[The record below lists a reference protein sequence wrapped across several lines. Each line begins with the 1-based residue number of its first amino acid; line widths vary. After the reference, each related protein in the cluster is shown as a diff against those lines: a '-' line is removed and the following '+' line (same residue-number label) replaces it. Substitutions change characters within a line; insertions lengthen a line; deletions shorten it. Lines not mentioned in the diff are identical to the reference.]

1 MCLFF
6 GSWSCEIQFF
16 CVLFTEFCCLH
27 AVFLYNPHELVTV
40 HLIKAS
46 CCLGGILMSLTTCIF
61 FFFCSWTNM
70 WKNKKLL
77 QLSVFRR
84 CKWFL
89 LFNLHLM
96 HMQRSCHMGVIII
109 ITIFWLV
116 DTLHVNS
123 QITTGD
129 FSNSADRTQKKS

>member
-1 MCLFF
+1 MKHFKQISDELIFIVRYFSVFEVKKRKVVSEFLCLFF

-27 AVFLYNPHELVTV
+27 VVFLYNPHELVTV

-77 QLSVFRR
+77 QLSFFRR
-84 CKWFL
+84 RSDFCCLTFIWCTCSVHVTWEL
-89 LFNLHLM
+89 L
-96 HMQRSCHMGVIII
+96 S
-109 ITIFWLV
+109 
-116 DTLHVNS
+116 
-123 QITTGD
+123 
-129 FSNSADRTQKKS
+129 